1 MNEWEKAIKSYATLQ
16 DTLDQY
22 SMPWLN
28 MYEKISQIGDSQ
40 LGDLFQE
47 TNRLLSEKSRVCI
60 VPSSFSITPIQKETK
75 VVNNLQLSPST
86 ESIVEYAS
94 YNTRTSDINKVNQED
109 LEYFRT
115 RSIEIIHAIAQT
127 DFEDGKENDLI
138 ELVENFMRRNKS
150 VTYNWLCEIYSSN
163 IENSNIVEG
172 LLRIISY
179 VTDRGDETILL
190 PIVVAGLR
198 SDNVSEQEAAIMVIE
213 EWRTKEC
220 LEALMNTSF
229 STIIVEKYAHK
240 VIAELKNELSYGN

>member
-1 MNEWEKAIKSYATLQ
+1 MNDWEKAIKSYATLQ
-16 DTLDQY
+16 ETLDQY

-28 MYEKISQIGDSQ
+28 MYEKISQIGESQ
-40 LGDLFQE
+40 LGVIFQD
-47 TNRLLSEKSRVCI
+47 TNRLLSGISRVGI
-60 VPSSFSITPIQKETK
+60 VPSSFSITPIQKEIRDI
-75 VVNNLQLSPST
+75 NNLQLSPST

-115 RSIEIIHAIAQT
+115 RSIEIIYAIAQT
-127 DFEDGKENDLI
+127 DFEDGKENDVI
-138 ELVENFMRRNKS
+138 ELVETFMRRNKS
-150 VTYNWLCEIYSSN
+150 VTYNWLCEIYSCN
-163 IENSNIVEG
+163 LENSNIVEG

-179 VTDRGDETILL
+179 VTDKGDETILL

-198 SDNVSEQEAAIMVIE
+198 SNNVSEQEAAIMVIE

-240 VIAELKNELSYGN
+240 VMAELKKELLYGN